1 MNRRFQKKLAACVTP
16 PPPVGKAAFLARLP
30 QPTLSLGQFVGGQA
44 RYIQKQTWL
53 LSLVVLVPVLWGTDL
68 WITAA
73 LLPFLV
79 PLAVSEGAKST
90 LYGME
95 ELETASRFSRKSVL
109 LARLCLIGTFHAVLL
124 LALTLL
130 LGGSQGLSAG
140 PLPAHRLGQ
149 PVALPPAPGA
159 GSALR
164 GHRPGRAGQRQLQRR
179 RLSGRRLVCPGG
191 APLVELGGCPAGG
204 GPHRGRH
211 RLCQTDQGGHM
222 ELVIRNLTKQYPN
235 KLAVDGVNL
244 TLRPGVYG
252 LLGANGAGKTTLMR
266 MLCGILHPTGGGIT
280 LDGLTVDQEDYR
292 ASLGYLPQD
301 FGYYPGFTGMDF
313 LLYLGALKGLPRPQA
328 KARAAELLDLVGLS
342 EVAKRKL
349 KTYSGGMKQRLGIA
363 QALLNH
369 PQLLILDEPTAG
381 LDPKERVRFRDL
393 IAQWGEH
400 CIVLLSTH
408 IVSDIAHI
416 ADVVLLMKEGRI
428 IHNGPAADIDDLEAF
443 YLRAFGEEGPHA

>member
-1 MNRRFQKKLAACVTP
+1 
-16 PPPVGKAAFLARLP
+16 
-30 QPTLSLGQFVGGQA
+30 
-44 RYIQKQTWL
+44 
-53 LSLVVLVPVLWGTDL
+53 
-68 WITAA
+68 
-73 LLPFLV
+73 
-79 PLAVSEGAKST
+79 
-90 LYGME
+90 
-95 ELETASRFSRKSVL
+95 
-109 LARLCLIGTFHAVLL
+109 
-124 LALTLL
+124 
-130 LGGSQGLSAG
+130 
-140 PLPAHRLGQ
+140 
-149 PVALPPAPGA
+149 
-159 GSALR
+159 
-164 GHRPGRAGQRQLQRR
+164 
-179 RLSGRRLVCPGG
+179 
-191 APLVELGGCPAGG
+191 
-204 GPHRGRH
+204 
-211 RLCQTDQGGHM
+211 M

-349 KTYSGGMKQRLGIA
+349 
-363 QALLNH
+363 NH

>member
-1 MNRRFQKKLAACVTP
+1 MLELHHLIKAYP
-16 PPPVGKAAFLARLP
+16 GK
-30 QPTLSLGQFVGGQA
+30 
-44 RYIQKQTWL
+44 
-53 LSLVVLVPVLWGTDL
+53 
-68 WITAA
+68 
-73 LLPFLV
+73 
-79 PLAVSEGAKST
+79 
-90 LYGME
+90 
-95 ELETASRFSRKSVL
+95 
-109 LARLCLIGTFHAVLL
+109 
-124 LALTLL
+124 
-130 LGGSQGLSAG
+130 
-140 PLPAHRLGQ
+140 
-149 PVALPPAPGA
+149 
-159 GSALR
+159 
-164 GHRPGRAGQRQLQRR
+164 GRALDDVSFS
-179 RLSGRRLVCPGG
+179 LP
-191 APLVELGGCPAGG
+191 
-204 GPHRGRH
+204 RG
-211 RLCQTDQGGHM
+211 
-222 ELVIRNLTKQYPN
+222 EIV
-235 KLAVDGVNL
+235 
-244 TLRPGVYG
+244 G
-252 LLGANGAGKTTLMR
+252 LLGENGAGKTTLMR
-266 MLCGILHPTGGGIT
+266 MLCGILHPTGGEIT